1 MDFNALLK
9 EIQNKKFKPIY
20 ALHGEEPYYIDQLCD
35 ALIEHA
41 LSDEERDF
49 NQSIFYGRDADLQT
63 LIAEAKGYP
72 LMAER
77 RLVVLREAQDFK
89 DIYELEHYTS
99 QPSES
104 TVLVICFKY
113 KNLDGKRKLVK
124 DITSKGEVFKSEKVR
139 DYHLVEWISKYVK
152 TVGFDITSKAA
163 TLLSDFLG
171 NDLSRIVNE
180 LDKLAI
186 VLEPGTRI
194 SDVHIE
200 ENIGISKDYNVFELT
215 NALAKRDRV
224 KVFTIAHYFSK
235 NQKEHPVVMIIPQLF
250 KLYSNLMRVHFSPNK
265 SPDYLARSMGVNP
278 YFVKE
283 YLNQA
288 QTHSPKVLANNVAV
302 LHEYDLKS
310 KGLGNSSMT
319 DGELLKELLI
329 QLMN

>member
-1 MDFNALLK
+1 MDFKALLK
-9 EIQNKKFKPIY
+9 EIQNKNFKPIY
-20 ALHGEEPYYIDQLCD
+20 ALHGEEPYYIDLLCD
-35 ALIEHA
+35 AIIKHA
-41 LSDEERDF
+41 LNDEERDF

-63 LIAEAKGYP
+63 LISEAKGYP

-89 DIYELEHYTS
+89 DIYELEHYCS
-99 QPSES
+99 NLSDS
-104 TVLVICFKY
+104 TVFVICFKY

-124 DITSKGEVFKSEKVR
+124 EIATKGVVFKSEKVR
-139 DYHLVEWISKYVK
+139 DYQLVTWITDYVK
-152 TVGFDITSKAA
+152 SVGFDITSKASA
-163 TLLSDFLG
+163 LLSDFLG

-186 VLEPGTRI
+186 VLEPGTRV

-215 NALAKRDRV
+215 NALAKRDTA

-235 NQKEHPVVMIIPQLF
+235 NPKDHSIVMIIPQLF

-265 SPDYLARSMGVNP
+265 NPDYLAKTMGVHP
-278 YFVKE
+278 FFVKD

-288 QTHSPKVLANNVAV
+288 QTHSPKVLANNVAI

-310 KGLGNSSMT
+310 KGVGNSTVS
-319 DGELLKELLI
+319 DGELLKELLF